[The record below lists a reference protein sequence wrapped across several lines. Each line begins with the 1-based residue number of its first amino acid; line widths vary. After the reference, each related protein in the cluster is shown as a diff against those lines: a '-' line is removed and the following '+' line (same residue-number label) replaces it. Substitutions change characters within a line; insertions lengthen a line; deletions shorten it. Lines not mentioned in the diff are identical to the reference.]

1 MQSIDIL
8 VIGTNEPIL
17 QTIARLI
24 NQKEE
29 WQAKLAYSTSEA
41 LNMCLSDSIRLVL
54 IGAGI
59 EDRDASS
66 FKLRIAQLRPQLP
79 IIEHYG
85 GGSGLLFAEIYQGL
99 AIK

>member
-1 MQSIDIL
+1 MQSTEIL

-29 WQAKLAYSTSEA
+29 WQAKLAHSTSEA
-41 LNMCLSDSIRLVL
+41 LKMCLSDNIRLVL

-59 EDRDASS
+59 EDQDANH
-66 FKLRIAQLRPQLP
+66 FKLEIAQLRPQLP

-99 AIK
+99 AVK

>member
-1 MQSIDIL
+1 MQAIEIV
-8 VIGTNEPIL
+8 VIGTNEPIM

-29 WQAKLAYSTSEA
+29 WEAKLAYSVAEA
-41 LNMCLSDSIRLVL
+41 LTLCRQESIKLVL

-59 EDRDASS
+59 SEEDINRL
-66 FKLRIAQLRPQLP
+66 KLELAERRPKLP
-79 IIEHYG
+79 IIKHYG

-99 AIK
+99 DA

>member
-1 MQSIDIL
+1 MQPIEIL
-8 VIGTNEPIL
+8 VIGKHEEIM

-41 LNMCLSDSIRLVL
+41 LGLCLNESIRLVL

-59 EDRDASS
+59 ADEEISDLKHELA
-66 FKLRIAQLRPQLP
+66 KQRPALP
-79 IIEHYG
+79 VVKHYG

-99 AIK
+99 GS